1 MENKQEQETVPG
13 QGLAHRQWVWA
24 LTQRGNMCVLL
35 CMCVCLQAQLG
46 YMCMSGCIFLNMDI
60 KKKPKQNKK
69 RVAFGI
75 PTIQAFNPGLGHL
88 VIDMVIKIKKP

>member
-1 MENKQEQETVPG
+1 MRASVHVCVPASTIG
-13 QGLAHRQWVWA
+13 IHVHVWVYISKY
-24 LTQRGNMCVLL
+24 
-35 CMCVCLQAQLG
+35 G
-46 YMCMSGCIFLNMDI
+46 Y

-88 VIDMVIKIKKP
+88 VIDMVIKIKKKPMKTNDFHHQKTDTEFSKQIFSKKTN